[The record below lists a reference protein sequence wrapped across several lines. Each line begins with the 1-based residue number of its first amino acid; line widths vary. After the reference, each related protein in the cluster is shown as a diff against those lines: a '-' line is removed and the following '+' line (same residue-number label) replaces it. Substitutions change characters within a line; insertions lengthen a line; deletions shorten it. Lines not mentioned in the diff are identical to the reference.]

1 MDSNQF
7 INVQKAKRLLEIN
20 KMLTKSLKLD
30 EVLRNVIEAAKEL
43 IEVSDTLIIYLYDE
57 PTGKLYLAEG
67 EGIDKENLSKI
78 AFSPGESITGKV
90 FEERKSKLFKSEE
103 EIDSYMQDMSEQNYK
118 YYYRGV
124 QNRKIKNAFCVPIL
138 NKDHCLGVLVVD
150 NFEEDHAFTE
160 TDMKVIEVVADQS
173 AIAIDNSNV
182 YRRLK
187 EKNDLLSQSTL
198 IHNQFYKLIIRGD
211 GIDKVLNLLESIINS
226 KVTHQATIFY
236 ENKET
241 AYPIVRG
248 NEVLGILEL
257 EQPFHQFSRMDQV
270 AIEHA
275 SLTIALELVK
285 NNALFEKELH
295 FREEV
300 FNQLLEGLSSD
311 DLQRALQYNQWDETW
326 NLQCVIIEGKA
337 GPLWNQEKLTDKEWF
352 VRTIEQVIASI
363 SSNSFILTK
372 AYQLILVVPKISD
385 NVVDSVVKNI
395 DAQWDGKKQL
405 IYGIGRETTIDH
417 LAHSYKE
424 AVQSVGYA
432 KSNPTAKVVEYAK
445 LGIERLLHE
454 VDQDTIQ
461 MFMYDKLSSV
471 LNLNRS
477 FIDTLECFINLN
489 KNHKEVAKALHI
501 HPNTLY
507 YRLKKIEE
515 VLRIDLNNEK
525 DWVDLVIAMRL
536 YMAGNKN

>member
-1 MDSNQF
+1 MGSSQF
-7 INVQKAKRLLEIN
+7 LNIQKARKLLEIN
-20 KMLTKSLKLD
+20 KMLTKSLRLE
-30 EVLRNVIEAAKEL
+30 EVLHSVIKAAKEL
-43 IEVSDTLIIYLYDE
+43 IEVADTLIIYLYDE
-57 PTGKLYLAEG
+57 TTDKLYLAEG
-67 EGIDKENLSKI
+67 EGIDKENLSKV

-90 FEERKSKLFKSEE
+90 FKERKSKFFNTEK
-103 EIDSYMQDMSEQNYK
+103 EIDSYMQDMSEQNYM
-118 YYYRGV
+118 YYYKGV

-138 NKDHCLGVLVVD
+138 NKEHCLGVLVVD
-150 NFEEDHAFTE
+150 NFEQGHAFTK

-187 EKNDLLSQSTL
+187 EKNDLLSQSIL
-198 IHNQFYKLIIRGD
+198 IHNQFYQLIIRGG

-226 KVTHQATIFY
+226 KVMHQATIFY
-236 ENKET
+236 EKKET

-248 NEVLGILEL
+248 NEVLGVLEL

-285 NNALFEKELH
+285 SNALFEKELH

-300 FNQLLEGLSSD
+300 FNQLLGGLSND
-311 DLQRALQYNQWDETW
+311 DLQRALQYNQWNEKWD
-326 NLQCVIIEGKA
+326 LQCIIIEGKE
-337 GPLWNQEKLTDKEWF
+337 GPLWNQDKLTDKERF
-352 VRTIEQVIASI
+352 VRNIEQSTAYI
-363 SSNSFILTK
+363 SRNSFILTK
-372 AYQLILVVPKISD
+372 AYQLILVVPTISE
-385 NVVDSVVKNI
+385 NVVDSVVKSI
-395 DAQWDGKKQL
+395 EAQWGDQNQL
-405 IYGIGRETTIDH
+405 IFGIGRQTTIHH

-424 AVQSVGYA
+424 AVQSISYA
-432 KSNPTAKVVEYAK
+432 KSNPTVKVVEYAR

-454 VDQDTIQ
+454 VDQETIQ
-461 MFMYDKLSSV
+461 MFMFDKLNS
-471 LNLNRS
+471 LLDLNRS
-477 FIDTLECFINLN
+477 FIDTLKCFINQN
-489 KNHKEVAKALHI
+489 KNHKDVAKVLHI

-536 YMAGNKN
+536 YVADNKN